1 MNLEAIQQQT
11 LIRIVDDD
19 ADLRDTCEMMLSYAG
34 WQVKTYPDAKSF
46 LTGDAPSV
54 PGCLILDIRMPG
66 MTGTELLTEMNHRGY
81 LLPVIMLTGHA
92 TVDIAVAS
100 LKMGAIEFLQKPVNE
115 EQLIAAITQSA
126 DDSLRIC
133 RGLPTDKE
141 LRKRLAQLSERE
153 KEVLALMVQK
163 VPAKAIA
170 ERLGISDKTAYEHR
184 SEIYRKLGTKDLTAL
199 FSNS

>member
-1 MNLEAIQQQT
+1 
-11 LIRIVDDD
+11 
-19 ADLRDTCEMMLSYAG
+19 
-34 WQVKTYPDAKSF
+34 
-46 LTGDAPSV
+46 
-54 PGCLILDIRMPG
+54 
-66 MTGTELLTEMNHRGY
+66 
-81 LLPVIMLTGHA
+81 
-92 TVDIAVAS
+92 
-100 LKMGAIEFLQKPVNE
+100 MGAIEFLQKPVNE

-126 DDSLRIC
+126 EDSLRIC

-184 SEIYRKLGTKDLTAL
+184 SEIYRKLGTKDLTAV
-199 FSNS
+199 FET

>member
-1 MNLEAIQQQT
+1 
-11 LIRIVDDD
+11 
-19 ADLRDTCEMMLSYAG
+19 
-34 WQVKTYPDAKSF
+34 
-46 LTGDAPSV
+46 
-54 PGCLILDIRMPG
+54 
-66 MTGTELLTEMNHRGY
+66 MNHRGY

-126 DDSLRIC
+126 EDSLRIC

-184 SEIYRKLGTKDLTAL
+184 SEIYRKLGTKDLTSL